1 MYFHSKQSKVA
12 TEGENK
18 FKSKTPIQEFAFP
31 YEVNMV
37 AKYLIQN
44 SLF

>member
-18 FKSKTPIQEFAFP
+18 FKSKIYNIPQSK
-31 YEVNMV
+31 N
-37 AKYLIQN
+37 L
-44 SLF
+44 LFLTR